1 MWQPTQVFLP
11 RESHIQRGLV
21 GYRTQHQKESAM
33 TEQISIYTRPCNIP
47 LVPITCLFSMKV
59 EVLYP
64 VKTHLQALS
73 SLGLPWEPCV
83 WTSFWWALPESL
95 LHRGRAET
103 LAGHRPPRRPIASE
117 DVRVDWLQLMND
129 RDPWTSH
136 QALNFLLPHRPI
148 CTSVSTHPP
157 CLLEVCIS
165 GTLWSQMQESQSKMH
180 RAGEAATTQ
189 TMVPLHLGRF

>member
-1 MWQPTQVFLP
+1 MWGQSPGWEDPLEKDVATHSSVLAWRIPQT
-11 RESHIQRGLV
+11 EGLA
-21 GYRTQHQKESAM
+21 GYGTQHRKESAM
-33 TEQISIYTRPCNIP
+33 TE
-47 LVPITCLFSMKV
+47 
-59 EVLYP
+59 VLHP

-83 WTSFWWALPESL
+83 WTSFWRALPESL
-95 LHRGRAET
+95 LHRGRVET
-103 LAGHRPPRRPIASE
+103 LAGHRPPERPIASE
-117 DVRVDWLQLMND
+117 DVRVDWLQMMND
-129 RDPWTSH
+129 RDPWASH
-136 QALNFLLPHRPI
+136 QALNFLLPCRPI
-148 CTSVSTHPP
+148 YTSVSTHPP